1 MKLAIIGIEL
11 CQLVCAHKILDNDS
25 NLKADFISENA
36 EAGLIGEL
44 HRVNHSTIFKHN
56 PK

>member
-1 MKLAIIGIEL
+1 MKVKLAIIGIEL

-25 NLKADFISENA
+25 NLKIHLISENA

-44 HRVNHSTIFKHN
+44 LG
-56 PK
+56 